1 MQLPIFFRVHVA
13 HQSGVGFYA
22 DRAELREQVPHPQV
36 AVAQGNLDLNQRV
49 SIVHRTE
56 RFQSTADALGG
67 HAAERRVG
75 GMDHAP
81 QERRFD
87 VRQIASHQQDAL
99 GVRTVQRGVEAGHG
113 SAGRNEVG
121 DDGNAQMAV
130 AGGIAEQSY
139 GCGGAGD
146 FEGNCLD
153 ERVAVRVGEQC
164 LVAPHTAALS
174 ASQDEARN
182 CTTFG
187 HERIIAALGTAPP
200 VEMLHLW
207 VYWIRIRAAGNCLKQ
222 IGILLMMLASAT
234 SFAQSRR
241 TGTTVAAD
249 SRTGRLVR
257 TTVVVAPKVV
267 EPKIV
272 EAVEVGGTAP
282 ASPEQSINELVEESA
297 RHHGVD
303 PLLVHSVIKA
313 ESNYNPNAVSNKGAQ
328 GLMQLMPAT
337 ARDLGVKNPM
347 NPKENIEGGVKF
359 LKYLQTQFNDP
370 ALALAAYNA
379 GEGAVRRYNWIP
391 PYPETQDYVVKVAR
405 NYRQAKAA
413 ASSKGAPAPPPQ
425 AKVATVVAGPV
436 KQEAPAESPPA
447 PLQYFYDAQ
456 GRLTLRTVQ

>member
-1 MQLPIFFRVHVA
+1 MQFPILCRIHVA
-13 HQSGVGFYA
+13 HQPGVGFHA
-22 DRAELREQVPHPQV
+22 DCAELRKQVPHAQV
-36 AVAQGNLDLNQRV
+36 ALAQGKLDLEQRI
-49 SIVHRTE
+49 SMVHRTE
-56 RFQSTADALGG
+56 GFQSTAAALGG
-67 HAAERRVG
+67 DAAERQVG
-75 GMDHAP
+75 EVDQAP

-87 VRQIASHQQDAL
+87 VRQIAGYQHDPL
-99 GVRTVQRGVEAGHG
+99 GGRAMQGGVEAGHG
-113 SAGRNEVG
+113 SAGGNEVG

-130 AGGIAEQSY
+130 AGGIAQQSY
-139 GCGGAGD
+139 RCGGVSD

-153 ERVAVRVGEQC
+153 EGVAFRVGEQG
-164 LVAPHTAALS
+164 LIAPHAAALS

-187 HERIIAALGTAPP
+187 HARIIASLGTAPL
-200 VEMLHLW
+200 VQVLRLS
-207 VYWIRIRAAGNCLKQ
+207 VYWMRNRATGNCLKQ
-222 IGILLMMLASAT
+222 IGILLMMLVSAN
-234 SFAQSRR
+234 SFAQTRR
-241 TGTTVAAD
+241 TATTVAAD

-267 EPKIV
+267 EPKVV
-272 EAVEVGGTAP
+272 EPVEVGGTAP
-282 ASPEQSINELVEESA
+282 AGPEQSINELVEESA
-297 RHHGVD
+297 RNHGVD

-413 ASSKGAPAPPPQ
+413 ASLKAAAPPPQ
-425 AKVATVVAGPV
+425 AKVTAVVAGPV
-436 KQEAPAESPPA
+436 KQEAPAEPPPA